1 MISVELSLADR
12 FVDFGNRFFN
22 VQHFDWK
29 IENELNY
36 EQQSDEPFNQFFVTG
51 ENKMNQIY
59 KTINT
64 IMYSIM
70 TFLFPKASME
80 LDMVSV
86 NSVKNSMGNRPEFYS
101 KSILN
106 YSKLNN
112 QVNQPNAMKLKLID
126 RINMDMKDYILKAKQ
141 PNRKVELNRNVS
153 RSKNMFKNQ
162 LKNEYEEAIEEQ
174 QSSFRIFNRLI
185 DLTFSQK
192 KIGS

>member
-12 FVDFGNRFFN
+12 FVDFGNHFFN

-126 RINMDMKDYILKAKQ
+126 RINMDMKDYILQAKQ
-141 PNRKVELNRNVS
+141 PNKKVELNRNVS